1 MKENRK
7 LDMVLVNPGAREQV
21 YGKLSSSLSGIEPP
35 LWCALIAGYIR
46 EKGYNVK
53 IIDAEAEN
61 LSPKQTADKIA
72 DQNPILS
79 CVIVLGSNPS
89 ASSTPKM
96 TATGEILRELNKISP
111 QIKTLLGG
119 LHPSALPELTLI
131 EEDADFICQGEG
143 FYTIHQLLDL
153 LHTNLYY
160 NEKIEEYKIDGLWY
174 KKDGRIISNPP
185 AQLIKNLDELPFA
198 AWDLLPMDKY
208 RAHNWHCF
216 NNIDDRGNY
225 AIIYT
230 SLGCPFNCTYCNIHA
245 MYDGKPGI
253 RFRSPEKVV
262 EEIDLLVK
270 NYKIKNLKIFD
281 ELFALRE
288 DRVINICNLIIEGN
302 YDLNIWAYARADTIN
317 EKMIKKM
324 RQAGINWL
332 AYGFESAS
340 SEVRK
345 GVSKKFN
352 QDKIKKAVD
361 MTHTAGI
368 YIIGNFMF
376 GLPNDNFATMQETL
390 NMAKELNLE
399 YVNFYSAMAYPGSQ
413 LYNDAIK
420 NKIKLPEKWH
430 GYSQYGLDTLPMS
443 TKYLSGM
450 DVLNFRDNA
459 FQEYLSDL
467 KYLKM
472 IEEKFGKKVVQHIEE
487 MLENK
492 IRRIICHET
501 FDILHKKIN
510 AKK

>member
-46 EKGYNVK
+46 EKGYIVK

-61 LSPKQTADKIA
+61 LSPKQTADMIA
-72 DQNPILS
+72 GQNPILA
-79 CVIVLGSNPS
+79 CIIVLGSNPS

-96 TATGEILRELNKISP
+96 TAAGDILRELKNISP

-119 LHPSALPELTLI
+119 LHPSALPDLTLR
-131 EEDADFICQGEG
+131 EEDANFVCQGEG
-143 FYTIHQLLDL
+143 FCTIHQLLDL
-153 LHTNLYY
+153 LHTNLYA
-160 NEKIEEYKIDGLWY
+160 NVKIDEYKIDGLWY
-174 KKDGRIISNPP
+174 KKDGIIVSNPP
-185 AQLIKNLDELPFA
+185 AQLIKNIDDLPLS

-208 RAHNWHCF
+208 RAHNWHCLE
-216 NNIDDRGNY
+216 NIDDRGHY
-225 AIIYT
+225 TMIYT

-245 MYDGKPGI
+245 LYDGKPGI
-253 RFRSPEKVV
+253 RFRSPEKVL

-288 DRVINICNLIIEGN
+288 DRVIDICNLIIEGN

-317 EKMIKKM
+317 EKMLKKM
-324 RQAGINWL
+324 KQAGINWL

-345 GVSKKFN
+345 GVAKKFN

-361 MTHTAGI
+361 MTHLAGI
-368 YIIGNFMF
+368 NIIGNFMF
-376 GLPNDNFATMQETL
+376 GLPDDNFETMQETL
-390 NMAKELNLE
+390 DMAKELNLE
-399 YVNFYSAMAYPGSQ
+399 YVNFYTAMAYPGSQ

-430 GYSQYGLDTLPMS
+430 GYSQYGPDTLPMS
-443 TKYLSGM
+443 TKYLSCI
-450 DVLNFRDNA
+450 DVKNFRDNA
-459 FQEYLSDL
+459 FKEYFSNH

-472 IEEKFGKKVVQHIEE
+472 IEEKFGKNVVRHIEDMLKYDIRE
-487 MLENK
+487 MNK
-492 IRRIICHET
+492 NNH
-501 FDILHKKIN
+501 N
-510 AKK
+510 G

>member
-1 MKENRK
+1 MIENRK

-46 EKGYNVK
+46 DKGYTVK

-61 LSPKQTADKIA
+61 LSPKQTADRIA
-72 DQNPILS
+72 DHNPILA

-89 ASSTPKM
+89 VASTPKM
-96 TATGEILRELNKISP
+96 TAAGDILRELKNISP

-119 LHPSALPELTLI
+119 LHPSALPDLTLR
-131 EEDADFICQGEG
+131 EEDVNFVCQGEG
-143 FYTIHQLLDL
+143 FYTIHQLLD
-153 LHTNLYY
+153 TNLYA
-160 NEKIEEYKIDGLWY
+160 NVKIEEYKIDGLWY
-174 KKDGRIISNPP
+174 KKDGIIVSNPP
-185 AQLIKNLDELPFA
+185 QLIKNLDDIPLP
-198 AWDLLPMDKY
+198 AWDLIPMDKY

-216 NNIDDRGNY
+216 NNIDDRGHY
-225 AIIYT
+225 AMIYT
-230 SLGCPFNCTYCNIHA
+230 SLGCPFNCSYCNIHA
-245 MYDGKPGI
+245 LYDGKPGI
-253 RFRSPEKVV
+253 RFRSPEKVL

-288 DRVINICNLIIEGN
+288 DRVTNICDLIIEGN
-302 YDLNIWAYARADTIN
+302 YDLNIWAYARVDTIN
-317 EKMIKKM
+317 EKMLKKM
-324 RQAGINWL
+324 KQAGINWL

-345 GVSKKFN
+345 GVAKKFN
-352 QDKIKKAVD
+352 QDKIKNAVD
-361 MTHTAGI
+361 MAHLAGI
-368 YIIGNFMF
+368 NIIGNFMF
-376 GLPNDNFATMQETL
+376 GLPDDNFETMQETL

-399 YVNFYSAMAYPGSQ
+399 YVNFYTVMAYPGSQ
-413 LYNDAIK
+413 LYNNAIK
-420 NKIKLPEKWH
+420 NKITLPDKWH
-430 GYSQYGLDTLPMS
+430 GYSQYGPDILPMS
-443 TKYLSGM
+443 TKYLSGT

-459 FQEYLSDL
+459 FQEYFSDP

-492 IRRIICHET
+492 IKRNN
-501 FDILHKKIN
+501 LL
-510 AKK
+510 